1 MYNVIFGMCIP
12 RVKRMKEI
20 WGEVFFKLIVYFDG
34 LVIVKKLLLD
44 YIHRIETHIDVVIE
58 VLEFH
63 SSFAFELYL
72 DEEFIELW

>member
-1 MYNVIFGMCIP
+1 MCIP

-20 WGEVFFKLIVYFDG
+20 WGKVFFKLIVYFDG